1 MKKLLEELENKRDSY
16 NKSGDYATGRI
27 QGINIAIEIVKKYN
41 SWHSVEKDGLPEPD
55 KLLWFLCRDRSVF
68 LGYYESFIE
77 DGELC
82 YLWSVLNGMIYREG
96 NEIVV
101 ESVFDDDYDVTHYRY
116 IPTDLPEVK
125 P

>member
-1 MKKLLEELENKRDSY
+1 MKKLIEELQTEIERRDL
-16 NKSGDYATGRI
+16 KEAALEGLFLAL
-27 QGINIAIEIVKKYN
+27 QIVKAHNPWYEI
-41 SWHSVEKDGLPEPD
+41 EKDGLPEPN

-82 YLWSVLNGMIYREG
+82 YLWSVLNCMIYREG

-116 IPTDLPEVK
+116 IATDLPEVK

>member
-1 MKKLLEELENKRDSY
+1 MRKLIEELQTE
-16 NKSGDYATGRI
+16 
-27 QGINIAIEIVKKYN
+27 IERRGLKEAALEGLFLALQIVKAHNPWYEI
-41 SWHSVEKDGLPEPD
+41 EKDGLPEPN

-82 YLWSVLNGMIYREG
+82 YLWSVLNCMIYREG

-116 IPTDLPEVK
+116 IATDLPEVK